1 MSAVEQ
7 SHRRIGDRGQR
18 RREVRI
24 PNRGPRPSERR
35 QPSFK
40 RRHLLLFEGHEAAA
54 DPGLEAL
61 AREGRPRPLTT
72 FAATVGG
79 KQDTGQRAG
88 STGNRNLPGNVS
100 IYYEGDSVRAMP
112 RRALIAIPAVLL
124 TVACGSSL
132 SRSVESSLELGVQA
146 ARRGYWQEAEF
157 RFQRAALAAP
167 TDSEILNNLAVAQ
180 EALGRYDD
188 ALQTYKKALQNDPRN
203 TAIRRN
209 YARFAEFYTSY
220 ARGVRPKRDLDANR

>member
-1 MSAVEQ
+1 M
-7 SHRRIGDRGQR
+7 RL
-18 RREVRI
+18 
-24 PNRGPRPSERR
+24 
-35 QPSFK
+35 K
-40 RRHLLLFEGHEAAA
+40 
-54 DPGLEAL
+54 
-61 AREGRPRPLTT
+61 
-72 FAATVGG
+72 
-79 KQDTGQRAG
+79 
-88 STGNRNLPGNVS
+88 
-100 IYYEGDSVRAMP
+100 
-112 RRALIAIPAVLL
+112 ALIAIPAVLL
-124 TVACGSSL
+124 SVACGSSL
-132 SRSVESSLELGVQA
+132 SRSVESNLELGVQA

-220 ARGVRPKRDLDANR
+220 ARGVRPKRDLDANS